1 MIETDNYR
9 LLRRYAYIYY
19 SALDGSIQAGQLLL
33 EIEEYLMT
41 LPYHLRRFAFLKYF
55 CCLSFSDI
63 ARRLNTSVR
72 LLYYFDQR
80 LRSL

>member
-19 SALDGSIQAGQLLL
+19 SALDGSIQAGELLL

-63 ARRLNTSVR
+63 ARRLNISVR

>member
-19 SALDGSIQAGQLLL
+19 SALDGSIQAGQLVL

-41 LPYHLRRFAFLKYF
+41 LPLHLRRFAFLKYF
-55 CCLSFSDI
+55 CCLPFAEI
-63 ARRLNTSVR
+63 ARRLNISTR
-72 LLYYFDQR
+72 LLYYFDQQ
-80 LRSL
+80 LRGL